1 MVAFLKQH
9 NCKDEL
15 KASNLKVTPARVG
28 VMRFLESVGDPADAD
43 TILKDLIKEGINA
56 DPATIYRILDI
67 LHRRDLIQRI
77 ELGEGKYRY
86 EKSENHHHHLICT
99 NCGKIEDVKAD
110 FLSNLEG
117 QIREKN
123 GFLVKN
129 HSLEFFGLCKNCQS

>member
-1 MVAFLKQH
+1 MITFIKQH
-9 NCKDEL
+9 SCKDEL
-15 KASNLKVTPARVG
+15 KASNLKVTPARIG
-28 VMRFLESVGDPADAD
+28 VMRFLESVSKPADAE
-43 TILKDLIKEGINA
+43 TILKDLNKEGINP

-67 LHRRDLIQRI
+67 LSGKGLIQKI

-110 FLSNLEG
+110 FVSNLEG

-123 GFLVKN
+123 GFLVKS
-129 HSLEFFGLCKNCQS
+129 HSLEFFGLCKNCQN